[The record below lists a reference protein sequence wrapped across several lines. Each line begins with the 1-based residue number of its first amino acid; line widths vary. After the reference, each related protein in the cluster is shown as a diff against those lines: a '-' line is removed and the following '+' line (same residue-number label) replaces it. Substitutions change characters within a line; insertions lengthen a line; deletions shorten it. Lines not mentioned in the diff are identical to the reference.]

1 MITPAVVRQ
10 ALGNALEGV
19 SATVVAAGVVD
30 GLPVLPAIVVG
41 MPAWDHREGTFC
53 LDEWTVPVAVVAPAA
68 GTSPTVELAQLE
80 ELWPQVAQHLI
91 DVTEADQ
98 TLGGLVSNCGVKG
111 SEFGSY
117 DVQGQSF
124 PCVII
129 NIEILG

>member
-41 MPAWDHREGTFC
+41 MPIWNHQEGTFC
-53 LDEWTVPVAVVAPAA
+53 LDEWTVPVAVVSPAA
-68 GTSPTVELAQLE
+68 GTSPTAELAQLE
-80 ELWPQVAQHLI
+80 ALWPQVAQHLI
-91 DVTEADQ
+91 DATEADQ
-98 TLGGLVSNCGVKG
+98 TLGGLVGNCGVKG

-129 NIEILG
+129 NIEIIG